1 MKKNS
6 FKGTRKIDLGCLK
19 RGGNRGFQGPLIQT
33 MVLSDVDICT
43 GLDGSLVLL
52 FMVVSCEDLLRLT
65 SRAKMPVHFDSF
77 LLCCSESDNHSFSAE
92 MVNFPK
98 ELKTYCKHKDCRN
111 HQKWKVTQ
119 YKKGKDS
126 LYAQGKRRY
135 DRKQSGFG
143 GQTVGFSSDACSH
156 DVSSKHCLI
165 QTHPMPLLIASYDFL
180 RSRHENNF
188 GCWANIFQF

>member
-1 MKKNS
+1 
-6 FKGTRKIDLGCLK
+6 
-19 RGGNRGFQGPLIQT
+19 
-33 MVLSDVDICT
+33 
-43 GLDGSLVLL
+43 
-52 FMVVSCEDLLRLT
+52 
-65 SRAKMPVHFDSF
+65 
-77 LLCCSESDNHSFSAE
+77 

-143 GQTVGFSSDACSH
+143 GQTKPVFHKKAKVTKKITLKMKCEKCSTFKMKNIGRC
-156 DVSSKHCLI
+156 KHFELGAEKKKKGPTI
-165 QTHPMPLLIASYDFL
+165 HG
-180 RSRHENNF
+180 R
-188 GCWANIFQF
+188 

>member
-1 MKKNS
+1 
-6 FKGTRKIDLGCLK
+6 
-19 RGGNRGFQGPLIQT
+19 
-33 MVLSDVDICT
+33 
-43 GLDGSLVLL
+43 
-52 FMVVSCEDLLRLT
+52 
-65 SRAKMPVHFDSF
+65 
-77 LLCCSESDNHSFSAE
+77 

-143 GQTVGFSSDACSH
+143 GQTVGSLSLWCFFLLSSH
-156 DVSSKHCLI
+156 DSFLLDCIESCPYEFCHESSE
-165 QTHPMPLLIASYDFL
+165 T
-180 RSRHENNF
+180 
-188 GCWANIFQF
+188 ANVDHTAIFM